1 MTAEIP
7 QRRKITAAEAA
18 KQLSCSSRTIQRVVE
33 EPRKEFLRRAEQRQR
48 EAVKLKDSEGLKY
61 REIADIMGCSERA
74 AQSLVARGRERLK
87 QAGQHVPTPNEQTLP
102 GLIEA

>member
-7 QRRKITAAEAA
+7 QRRKITATEAA
-18 KQLSCSSRTIQRVVE
+18 KQLSCSSRTIQRVVA

-87 QAGQHVPTPNEQTLP
+87 QTGQHVPMPNEQPLP
-102 GLIEA
+102 GLIDA